1 MKISNIQF
9 RKVFIEGKVRAIVSV
24 VIDNQLAVHDIK
36 IIKTAEKIF
45 LAMPQTKGIGKDIV
59 HPIDRKTREYMERK
73 ILTAFKEYL
82 THQPEI

>member
-36 IIKTAEKIF
+36 IIKT
-45 LAMPQTKGIGKDIV
+45 
-59 HPIDRKTREYMERK
+59 
-73 ILTAFKEYL
+73 
-82 THQPEI
+82 

>member
-24 VIDNQLAVHDIK
+24 VIDNQLEVHDIK

-45 LAMPQTKGIGKDIV
+45 LSMPQTKGIGKDIV